1 MTASDLTQFLTSA
14 AKLQL
19 GVGNLA
25 VLAHLHSCPGH
36 TDSMTGIAQAVG
48 ISTAAITG
56 QVDRLDGYGLVTRR
70 PNLTDR
76 RGVFA
81 ALTPQALDMFQNL
94 LTTSAPAAVAIPEL
108 TAVAG

>member
-1 MTASDLTQFLTSA
+1 MTANQLTEFLTKA

-25 VLAHLHSCPGH
+25 VLSHLHSRPDH
-36 TDSMTGIAQAVG
+36 TDSMTGIAQGVG

-70 PNLTDR
+70 PNLKDR

-81 ALTPQALDMFQNL
+81 SLTPKALEMFNNL
-94 LTTSAPAAVAIPEL
+94 LTTSAPAAVAIPKL